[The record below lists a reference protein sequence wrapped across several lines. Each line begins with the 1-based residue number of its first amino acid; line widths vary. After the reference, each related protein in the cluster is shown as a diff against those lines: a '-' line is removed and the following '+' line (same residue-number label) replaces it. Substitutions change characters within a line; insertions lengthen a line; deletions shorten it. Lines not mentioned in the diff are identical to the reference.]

1 MLIKA
6 CTCCRHF
13 FGKEFF
19 YKERR
24 NVDGLT
30 SSCRKCRNKEALKW
44 QQANPESKRNTHL
57 KAKFNITVKQFNEML
72 QLQNFCCAICMSP
85 TPKGRGTFHV
95 DHCHETG
102 KIRGILCH
110 DCNTG
115 IGKLGDSLESIKK
128 AVSYLERFYDA

>member
-1 MLIKA
+1 MIKA
-6 CTCCRHF
+6 CSECWQFFNASHF
-13 FGKEFF
+13 HPEP
-19 YKERR
+19 R
-24 NVDGLT
+24 NKDGLNG
-30 SSCRKCRNKEALKW
+30 SCRKCRNKKTIMW
-44 QQANPESKRNTHL
+44 QRLNPRTKRNTHL
-57 KAKFNITVKQFNEML
+57 KSKFGITIDQFNEL
-72 QLQNFCCAICMSP
+72 LAKQNHCCAICMSP

-115 IGKLGDSLESIKK
+115 IGKLGDSLESVKK

>member
-1 MLIKA
+1 MIKA
-6 CTCCRHF
+6 CSCCYQF

-19 YKERR
+19 HPERR
-24 NVDGLT
+24 NVDGLN
-30 SSCRKCRNKEALKW
+30 SACRQCRNKKALQW
-44 QQANPESKRNTHL
+44 QQNNPKSKRSTHL
-57 KAKFNITVKQFNEML
+57 KSKFGITAEQFDEML
-72 QLQNFCCAICMSP
+72 QLQNHCCAICMSP

-115 IGKLGDSLESIKK
+115 IGKLGDSLESVKK